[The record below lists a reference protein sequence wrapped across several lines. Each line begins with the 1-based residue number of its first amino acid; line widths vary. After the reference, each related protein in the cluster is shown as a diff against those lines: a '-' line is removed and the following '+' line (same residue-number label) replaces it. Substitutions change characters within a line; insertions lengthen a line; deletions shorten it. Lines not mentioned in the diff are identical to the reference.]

1 LDLEPG
7 REPCRGWKHNVIHD
21 VSEERIVS
29 LNTVL
34 ALGAGM
40 FSAALAVAAAC
51 RKQRSVAS
59 WCFSLGMLIFA
70 LESLFSAIGN
80 DSLLPQKAAFW
91 ETLSLVAKSFLPG
104 VWLIFSLT
112 YSRANYRDF
121 LVRSRWLVIGAFLI
135 PLLSFTELYSS
146 FFYVVAYDSPAH
158 GWGLRF
164 NEPAKILN
172 VLILI
177 ATVLIL
183 ANIERT
189 FRAAVGTMR
198 WRIKFLVVGLG
209 VIFGA
214 SIYTRS
220 QALLFSDYSPSQ
232 LAVETAALLIG
243 CTLIAVAYV
252 RSGLGEIDVYPSRSV
267 LHTSVTVLLTGVYL
281 FVIGVLSQIIAHF
294 GGAASFQIAA
304 FVVLLGMAI
313 LAVLLLSD
321 RARQSVQLFVS
332 RHFKRPQY
340 DFRQIWARFTRSLSV
355 ALDETALSTTAS
367 RLISETFGALSVSI
381 WLFDQQRQRLVR
393 KSSTSD
399 RDQEHG
405 KLNGSI
411 LAKGLDSA
419 ELIKQSRPFDLGGAK
434 QKWARDLMERSGG
447 QFRTGGSPVCV
458 PLIGGERWL
467 GIIVLADRVRGLGYS
482 AEEMDLLKCIGDQ
495 VAVSLLKLRLTE
507 EIMERKELEAFQT
520 MSAFLIHDLK
530 NAASTLGLMLENL
543 PAHYDNPAFRDD
555 AFRGIGSAA
564 SRINQLISR
573 MNALR
578 HELRLKPAELDLN
591 LVVTETLANLNGAL
605 GTKLVT
611 KFDRVPRIL
620 ADRDQLQSVFT
631 NLVLNARDAAG
642 ADGRITVETAQQ
654 GEWVALSVS
663 DNGCGMTE
671 QFIKNSLFRPFRST
685 KKEGLGIG
693 MFQSKTIV
701 EAHHGKIHVESE
713 LGVGT
718 KFRVILPLKCQ
729 IA

>member
-1 LDLEPG
+1 M
-7 REPCRGWKHNVIHD
+7 
-21 VSEERIVS
+21 S
-29 LNTVL
+29 LTTVL

-40 FSAALAVAAAC
+40 FSAALAAAAAC

-59 WCFSLGMLIFA
+59 WCFSLGMLIFS
-70 LESLFSAIGN
+70 LESLFGAIGN
-80 DSLLPQKAAFW
+80 DSSLPQKAAFW
-91 ETLSLVAKSFLPG
+91 ETLSLIAKSFLPG

-135 PLLSFTELYSS
+135 PLLSLAALYSS
-146 FFYVVAYDSPAH
+146 FFFVVAYEPPAY
-158 GWGLRF
+158 GWELRF

-172 VLILI
+172 ILILI
-177 ATVLIL
+177 STVLIL

-198 WRIKFLVVGLG
+198 WRIKFLVLGLG

-214 SIYTRS
+214 LIYTRS
-220 QALLFSDYSPSQ
+220 QALLFSDYSPTQ
-232 LAVETAALLIG
+232 LSVETVALLIG
-243 CTLIAVAYV
+243 CALIAIAYV
-252 RSGLGEIDVYPSRSV
+252 RTGSREIDVYPSRAV
-267 LHTSVTVLLTGVYL
+267 LHTSVTALLTGAYL
-281 FVIGVLSQIIAHF
+281 FVVGVLAQIIAHF
-294 GGAASFQIAA
+294 GGAASFPVAA
-304 FVVLLGMAI
+304 FVVLLGMAT

-355 ALDETALSTTAS
+355 ALDETALGTIAS
-367 RLISETFGALSVSI
+367 RLISETFGALSVST
-381 WLFDQQRQRLVR
+381 WLLDQQRERLVR
-393 KSSTSD
+393 ISSTADGQQVQIGNLTS
-399 RDQEHG
+399 
-405 KLNGSI
+405 SI
-411 LAKGLDSA
+411 TGEEVSSA
-419 ELIKQSRPFDLGGAK
+419 ELSKQSRPFNLGRAK
-434 QKWARDLMERSGG
+434 EKWARDLMAKSTGQFRSGG
-447 QFRTGGSPVCV
+447 SPICV
-458 PLIGGERWL
+458 PLVGGDHWL
-467 GIIVLADRVRGLGYS
+467 GAIVLADRVRGLGYS
-482 AEEMDLLKCIGDQ
+482 AEEMDLLKCIGEQ
-495 VAVSLLKLRLTE
+495 VAASLLKLRLTE
-507 EIMERKELEAFQT
+507 EIMERKELEVFQT

-543 PAHYDNPAFRDD
+543 PTHFDKPAFRED
-555 AFRGIGSAA
+555 ALSGIGSAA
-564 SRINQLISR
+564 SRINDLINR

-578 HELRLKPAELDLN
+578 HELRLKPVEVDLN
-591 LVVTETLANLNGAL
+591 LVVTEALANLNGTL
-605 GTKLVT
+605 DTDLVT
-611 KFDRVPRIL
+611 KFDQVPKIS
-620 ADRDQLQSVFT
+620 ADRQQLQSVFT
-631 NLVLNARDAAG
+631 NLLFNARDAVG
-642 ADGRITVETAQQ
+642 MNGRIMVETARQ

-685 KKEGLGIG
+685 KKKGLGIG

-718 KFRVILPLKCQ
+718 TFRVMLPLKCQ

>member
-1 LDLEPG
+1 
-7 REPCRGWKHNVIHD
+7 
-21 VSEERIVS
+21 VS
-29 LNTVL
+29 LTTVL

-40 FSAALAVAAAC
+40 FSAAVAAAAAC

-70 LESLFSAIGN
+70 LESLFGAIGN
-80 DSLLPQKAAFW
+80 DSLVPQKAAFW
-91 ETLSLVAKSFLPG
+91 ETLSLIVKSFFPG

-135 PLLSFTELYSS
+135 PLLSLAALYSS
-146 FFYVVAYDSPAH
+146 FFHVVVYDPPAY
-158 GWGLRF
+158 GWELRF
-164 NEPAKILN
+164 NETAKILN

-177 ATVLIL
+177 STVLIL

-198 WRIKFLVVGLG
+198 WRIKFLVLGLG

-232 LAVETAALLIG
+232 LAIETAALLIG
-243 CTLIAVAYV
+243 CMLIAVAYV

-281 FVIGVLSQIIAHF
+281 FVIGVLAQVIAHF
-294 GGAASFQIAA
+294 GGAASFPIAA
-304 FVVLLGMAI
+304 FVVLLGMAM

-355 ALDETALSTTAS
+355 ALDEAALSTIAS
-367 RLISETFGALSVSI
+367 RLISETFDALSVST
-381 WLFDQQRQRLVR
+381 WLFDQQRGRLVR

-399 RDQEHG
+399 QDHAHG
-405 KLNGSI
+405 EMNASI
-411 LAKGLDSA
+411 PAQLDSA
-419 ELIKQSRPFDLGGAK
+419 ELIKLSRPFDLRRAK
-434 QKWARDLMERSGG
+434 EKWARDLMEKSGG

-458 PLIGGERWL
+458 PLVGGEHCL
-467 GIIVLADRVRGLGYS
+467 GAIVLADRVRGLGYS
-482 AEEMDLLKCIGDQ
+482 PEEMDLLQCIGDQ
-495 VAVSLLKLRLTE
+495 VAVSLLKLQLTE
-507 EIMERKELEAFQT
+507 EIMERKEREAFQT

-543 PAHYDNPAFRDD
+543 PAHFDNPAFRED

-578 HELRLKPAELDLN
+578 HELCLKPAELDLN
-591 LVVTETLANLNGAL
+591 LVITETLANLNGTL

-611 KFDRVPRIL
+611 NFDQVPRIL
-620 ADRDQLQSVFT
+620 ADREQLQSVFT
-631 NLVLNARDAAG
+631 NLVLNARDAVG
-642 ADGRITVETAQQ
+642 ANGRITVETARQ

-701 EAHHGKIHVESE
+701 EAHRGKIHVESE